1 MKPYQYDMLE
11 MQADKLARYSIEL
24 FCMTSILE
32 ELLSNSFGNLPQH
45 ITSDFANIVN
55 RHAKHLQNIA
65 IKLHC
70 DIEYQIND

>member
-1 MKPYQYDMLE
+1 MKPYQHDMIN
-11 MQADKLARYSIEL
+11 MQAEKLARCSIEL

-45 ITSDFANIVN
+45 ITTDFAHIVN
-55 RHAKHLQNIA
+55 RHTKHLQTIA

-70 DIEYQIND
+70 DIEYKIKD